1 MKAKITNYLFSV
13 NSSRSFMG
21 VNAGARTRAANCFS
35 KARNKETCSVTFSAA
50 AFAVEKLLNASSI
63 EVNDG
68 DVVLTL
74 VDSTN
79 GPTYISFDGLQLVS
93 SQTVSPV
100 SIIASIIAWN
110 TSSVSC
116 NETKDL
122 LAEIFEEYESKK
134 IIKKESLYKFCDA
147 FYYELAKDFPEIEI
161 KSGEMNETT
170 AKMAFSNKANTYH
183 PIIGLN
189 ENLDE
194 IEEDN
199 PSTENYEEFLKKC
212 KAGDYYLPYDF
223 GPEAEAYIY
232 PLSALDDFCPNET
245 FVEIVKSTYEALSK
259 NIEENETG
267 NLDLFEAIERIPTIV
282 LGGVPG
288 TGKTRILMA
297 AATALGMPF
306 YSIPVDEST
315 ERDTFCG
322 VTVIEDGKLIQKPTP
337 FLMAMKYG
345 GWAVTEETNLLSPNL
360 EQGVFGQLLEAPYIL
375 SEYGYNTITRHPLSV
390 ISFTMNPDTIGT
402 LPLNQAFVSRSNAVY
417 ILDNPQESDF
427 VKNVTAKFGNRWTK
441 NQCSFAYS
449 ILTATHKFLTQKE
462 ISAEDIAQAITPRV
476 AMNFLKFCEQGNAE
490 AALKKTFI
498 GTVGLYN
505 RDIANQLFDV
515 IKDTINLK
523 YPQA

>member
-1 MKAKITNYLFSV
+1 MKTKIANYLFKV
-13 NSSRSFMG
+13 NASHNFMG
-21 VNAGARTRAANCFS
+21 IKAGARTKAANCFS
-35 KARNKETCSVTFSAA
+35 KARNKETCSVVFSAA
-50 AFAVEKLLNASSI
+50 AFAVEKLLTGSSVEI
-63 EVNDG
+63 NDG

-74 VDSTN
+74 VDSSN
-79 GPTYISFDGLQLVS
+79 GPTYVSFDGLRITS
-93 SQTVSPV
+93 SQAVSPV
-100 SIIASIIAWN
+100 TAIASIIAWN

-122 LAEIFEEYESKK
+122 LMEIFEEYESKEK
-134 IIKKESLYKFCDA
+134 IAKEKLYKFCDA
-147 FYYELAKDFPEIEI
+147 FYYELAKDYPEIEV
-161 KSGEMNETT
+161 KEGELNETA
-170 AKMAFSNKANTYH
+170 AKMAFSNSANSSH
-183 PIIGLN
+183 PIIGSDSSLSEVE
-189 ENLDE
+189 ENSSV
-194 IEEDN
+194 EDC
-199 PSTENYEEFLKKC
+199 EEFLKKC

-245 FVEIVKSTYEALSK
+245 FVEIVKSTYDALSK

-267 NLDLFEAIERIPTIV
+267 NLDLFEAIERIPTVV

-390 ISFTMNPDTIGT
+390 VSFTMNPDTIGT

-417 ILDNPQESDF
+417 ILDNPQEKDF
-427 VKNVTAKFGNRWTK
+427 VNNVLAKFGTRWTK

-476 AMNFLKFCEQGNAE
+476 AMNFLKFCEQGSAE

-505 RDIANQLFDV
+505 RDIASQLFDV